1 MTDSEKLR
9 EIADVIEKEG
19 YSKIATAIEKVAD
32 RLDGYEKM
40 SKEYVELFAEKLQR
54 ETKWDDDQKPAI
66 SAEEFL
72 KGCEHDGSYI
82 PVNEVIRLMKGY
94 ASQFS
99 LVVLS
104 DGELLTDDCDMRD
117 TKLSMFVGGNGDY
130 YLQLTESKGDD
141 IISLCTRISM
151 SGGIASIDTKL
162 AIANLYRALNGK
174 PLIVPSDK
182 ERLQKAIKALKMIAN
197 WNDDLEDEWGDPG
210 EAANHALRQILKNNG

>member
-9 EIADVIEKEG
+9 NIADYFNTNKEKCLPILNNEAAVML
-19 YSKIATAIEKVAD
+19 YRIAD
-32 RLDGYEKM
+32 
-40 SKEYVELFAEKLQR
+40 KLER
-54 ETKWDDDQKPAI
+54 KPAM
-66 SAEEFL
+66 SAEEFKHLEWIYDRL
-72 KGCEHDGSYI
+72 KFVYEE
-82 PVNEVIRLMKGY
+82 NECYDYMLKFKDILRKI
-94 ASQFS
+94 SQFS
-99 LVVLS
+99 VVVPS

-210 EAANHALRQILKNNG
+210 EAANHALRQILKNNGH